1 MLKNLGQDDRPR
13 ILGCEPVDGGL
24 VVLSSNQLNIAAI
37 VIKGFNRTDSI
48 HVINLLISGLF
59 TVNTMWIN

>member
-1 MLKNLGQDDRPR
+1 MLKNFGQDDRPR
-13 ILGCEPVDGGL
+13 ILGCEPVDGVL